1 VSQRARLVAAGG
13 ALALQMLVLY
23 APSAPDVGDSA
34 LPLDKVVHA
43 AVFALATY
51 ALAAAGVSLGWVVGL
66 MSAHAVVSELVQ
78 HRVLADR
85 AGEPADVAADLV
97 GVAIGVLLVRIRRRP
112 RRASPRWD
120 DRSRRGARS

>member
-1 VSQRARLVAAGG
+1 MSQRARLVAAGG

-51 ALAAAGVSLGWVVGL
+51 TLAAAGVSLGWVVGL

-97 GVAIGVLLVRIRRRP
+97 GVAIGVLVWIRRRP

>member
-1 VSQRARLVAAGG
+1 MSQRARLVAAGG

-23 APSAPDVGDSA
+23 APSAPDVGQSA

-51 ALAAAGVSLGWVVGL
+51 TLAAAGVPLGWVVGL

-97 GVAIGVLLVRIRRRP
+97 GVVIGVLLVRIRRRP
-112 RRASPRWD
+112 RRASPQWD
-120 DRSRRGARS
+120 DRSHRGARS